1 MTEKGNRNPYPDGLI
16 ETAEGLE
23 PASTFLV
30 SNPEAER
37 MVEVLEKRM
46 KIIE

>member
-37 MVEVLEKRM
+37 MVEALEKRM